1 MPTTTDYLNQ
11 LISDK
16 ADLAANLTLK
26 GVTASSSETFTELV
40 PKVLDISGGGTDW
53 GDTITDDWDTII
65 ANANAGTVNG
75 YSIGDTKSIEFI
87 YDSTPYV
94 IQCEIIGKSH
104 DIISG
109 TADKAALTFMN
120 KWLGITWR
128 MNTTAT
134 NAGGYMGEDGDLYDV
149 SLDESGGA
157 LVHGCEMRK
166 KLWTVYKALPTNLQN
181 AIKTVDKIYDDT
193 SSLRTSKEKLF
204 LLSTE
209 ETGAASQT
217 ILVGQGTA
225 YAKFTN
231 AISRKKT
238 GIAYPGYYLRSRRTN
253 NQYFQ
258 IISSSNGAASAL
270 AATTY
275 AGMCFCFCLGTA
287 KN

>member
-16 ADLAANLTLK
+16 ADLAANLTSK

-65 ANANAGTVNG
+65 ANANTGTVNG

-87 YDSTPYV
+87 YDGTPYV

-104 DIISG
+104 DTISG
-109 TADKAALTFMN
+109 SNPATTAALTFMV
-120 KWLGITWR
+120 KWLGISWR
-128 MNTTAT
+128 MNATAT
-134 NAGGYMGEDGDLYDV
+134 NAGGWMGEDGDLYAT

-166 KLWTVYKALPTNLQN
+166 KLWEIYKALPTNLQN
-181 AIKTVDKIYDDT
+181 AIKIVDKIYDDT

-204 LLSTE
+204 LPSTE
-209 ETGAASQT
+209 EMGAASQT
-217 ILVGQGTA
+217 ILVGQGTE

-238 GIAYPGYYLRSRRTN
+238 GIAYPGYYMRSRRTN

-258 IISSSNGAASAL
+258 IISSPNGAASGL

-275 AGMCFCFCLGTA
+275 AGMCFCFCL
-287 KN
+287 